1 VYDCGGEAGVGA
13 VDVKVTETDSP
24 LLTWLPPVIFI
35 WLSVVSMVPVHVLDT
50 DSIDVEVKPL
60 GIDIVAEPMLPVLEG
75 SFVSVTTYT
84 SVSPQKAPVRF
95 IEAE

>member
-1 VYDCGGEAGVGA
+1 
-13 VDVKVTETDSP
+13 
-24 LLTWLPPVIFI
+24 
-35 WLSVVSMVPVHVLDT
+35 VLDT
-50 DSIDVEVKPL
+50 DSIDVDVKPL

-84 SVSPQKAPVRF
+84 SVSPQKAPARF